1 MVLSL
6 TDMSVLFQ
14 ATSKDVHYNVFHPNT
29 KSSRAHP
36 NEHFITSKAP
46 FSVFHD
52 WYISLESAFVATG
65 PISGVVILGFN
76 YYVKQ
81 P

>member
-14 ATSKDVHYNVFHPNT
+14 ATSKDVHYDVFHPNT

-36 NEHFITSKAP
+36 NEHFSTRKVP
-46 FSVFHD
+46 FSVSHD
-52 WYISLESAFVATG
+52 W
-65 PISGVVILGFN
+65 
-76 YYVKQ
+76 
-81 P
+81 